1 MSEDKEEWV
10 EAVLACGRLSVCR
23 SSLSSRLMYVF
34 ALWALFQ
41 GGYSGAL

>member
-10 EAVLACGRLSVCR
+10 EAVLVCGRLSVCS

-34 ALWALFQ
+34 ALWASMGL
-41 GGYSGAL
+41 